1 MIKCT
6 LPRREFLAITGG
18 ALAAAAT
25 GLRAHAAMPPLNFG
39 YQNTS
44 WGTIG
49 MIAESEDLFKK
60 SGASVNIQKFDSGK
74 TTRDAMISER
84 IDIGVIGATPF
95 VIGAAKGEMEAI
107 GLALYGAKTLAVVA
121 GAKSGVNSVK
131 DLKGKKV
138 GSQLG
143 SATDFVFQNKILP
156 KAGLSKNDV
165 QIVNVRFQNHVAALA
180 AGSIDA
186 FAGVEPFPSV
196 AEVEKLGKVLTD
208 YSDYDLQPIILA
220 ANKSA
225 VDKNRNGVVAFMRG
239 WLAAVKIYQDKRDQ
253 ATAIV
258 LKHFKDQGFSVNDQ
272 VIKLMLSKID
282 VNPDLGPQLKAYLVD
297 ESKTLMAQKKISAIP
312 DWDKHLN
319 GSLLAAARAKA

>member
-1 MIKCT
+1 MTKLT
-6 LPRREFLAITGG
+6 LPRRDFLAITGG
-18 ALAAAAT
+18 AFASAAT
-25 GLRAHAAMPPLNFG
+25 GLRARAAEPLNFG

-49 MIAESEDLFKK
+49 MIAQSEDLFRKA
-60 SGASVNIQKFDSGK
+60 GGNVVVHTFDSGK
-74 TTRDAMISER
+74 TTRDAMISGR
-84 IDIGVIGATPF
+84 IDIGVIGSTPF
-95 VIGAAKGEMEAI
+95 VIGAAKGELEAI

-121 GAKSGVNSVK
+121 GTKSGINSIK

-143 SATDFVFQNKILP
+143 SATDAVFQNKILP
-156 KAGLSKNDV
+156 KAGLKKDDV
-165 QIVNVRFQNHVAALA
+165 QIINVRFQNHVSALA
-180 AGSIDA
+180 SGSIDA

-225 VDKNRNGVVAFMRG
+225 VDKNKDGVVAFMRG

-258 LKHFKDQGFSVNDQ
+258 LKHFKDQGFAVTDQ

-282 VNPDLGPQLKAYLVD
+282 VNPDFGPELKAYLTE
-297 ESKTLMAQKKISAIP
+297 ESKTLLEQKKITAMP
-312 DWDKHLN
+312 DWNQRLN
-319 GSLLAAARAKA
+319 TTVLAAARAKA